1 MQPSPEVINLS
12 HIYACNNN
20 NNTWSNAPE
29 WAPNHFTKC
38 QDTWVAY
45 TLPGGIC
52 NSGVWRITKL
62 QITSLETILP
72 HHFSR
77 HLSKSP
83 RKSVVFKT
91 ATELKSEAIAAW
103 QHWWQALST
112 ASLLHRGHSAP
123 ASPALPRWAAPTRTG
138 QKKKKKVVDKS
149 MEWIPLNYKV

>member
-29 WAPNHFTKC
+29 RAPNHFTKC

-45 TLPGGIC
+45 ILPGGIC
-52 NSGVWRITKL
+52 NSSVWRITKL

-91 ATELKSEAIAAW
+91 EEWSYCSLAALVTGIIHGLPASEG
-103 QHWWQALST
+103 ALSC
-112 ASLLHRGHSAP
+112 SFSCP
-123 ASPALPRWAAPTRTG
+123 ATLSSTNRHWAEGKKRWLTRAWNG
-138 QKKKKKVVDKS
+138 FH
-149 MEWIPLNYKV
+149 